1 MTSDDE
7 PVVEPDVVDAIAS
20 LGNRNRLE
28 ILLALE
34 RAQRERRE
42 QWLSMTFS
50 ELYDAVDVES
60 TSQFS
65 YHLDRLVGPFL
76 AETPEGYRLTYSG
89 DRIVRTV
96 RSGVYESAVAFD
108 DAEVDGTCPFCSA
121 AALVATVDHEHFR
134 VRCEG
139 CETALVTDVLPRS
152 QTRNRTPSE
161 IVDSVGRRIWG
172 SALQVHGGVCPEC
185 NGCMNAALESHSHDG
200 RTFYALEH
208 ACREC
213 GLVVHLPIE
222 VTAALHPAAIAFFWD
237 WGVSVFDFP
246 LWQFFDL
253 LATDAVTT
261 DVDSEDP
268 LEATVTFVVD
278 DHRRSLTV
286 DDSLQVS
293 PVATD
298 D

>member
-1 MTSDDE
+1 MIPDDE
-7 PVVEPDVVDAIAS
+7 PVVDPDVVDAIAS

-34 RAQRERRE
+34 RGQRERQD

-50 ELYDAVDVES
+50 ELYDAVDIES

-76 AETPEGYRLTYSG
+76 AETPEGYRLTYGG

-108 DAEVDGTCPFCSA
+108 DVDVDGTCPFCGA

-139 CETALVTDVLPRS
+139 CDTALVTDVLPRS

-185 NGCMNAALESHSHDG
+185 NGCVNAALESHTPDE

-213 GLVVHLPIE
+213 GLVVHLPLE
-222 VTAALHPAAIAFFWD
+222 VTAAFHPAAIGFLWD
-237 WGVSVFDFP
+237 HGRS
-246 LWQFFDL
+246 LFDL
-253 LATDAVTT
+253 PIWEFFELVASAAVTA
-261 DVDSEDP
+261 DVVSEDP
-268 LEATVTFVVD
+268 LEATVTFALDGETRQFAFD
-278 DHRRSLTV
+278 DSLTV
-286 DDSLQVS
+286 T
-293 PVATD
+293 PVTGD
-298 D
+298 P